1 MQHYKVEQQSYGSLQ
16 TNYPHTP
23 SDSALSAQ
31 DYLED
36 QLSQGFEL
44 VSTWDHANGPYFA
57 FRVVAK

>member
-1 MQHYKVEQQSYGSLQ
+1 MQHYKVEQQSYGDLQ

-23 SDSALSAQ
+23 TDNLQSIS

-36 QLSQGFEL
+36 MLSQGYEL

-57 FRVVAK
+57 FRVSAK